1 MKKKLN
7 MITTKKIYC
16 LIPIYNDWESCFTL
30 INHIE
35 KVQIDNVNTFLFS
48 IIIVNDGS
56 SDEYLQGIENSSL
69 QISILNL
76 KVNIGHQRAIAV
88 GLQYIY
94 NEVNDHDYVVV
105 MDGDGEDK
113 PEDIIRLIEKG
124 ENEKAS
130 KIIFAQRKKRQE
142 SLLFKMGYFLY
153 KYLFYLLTGQKISFG
168 NFSLIPKKLLI
179 KVVHQNNIW
188 NHYSGGIIQSK
199 IPFDKILLDRGT
211 RNKGISKMNFNSL
224 IIHGLSSI
232 AVYFDFLSLRILKFS
247 LYGISICFVS
257 VMYILFQKIF
267 TESAIPGWAS
277 SLILIISGII
287 LQLFSVTLIVLLLQL
302 SSRKNIN
309 APNPKIYLD
318 FIESKEELKN
328 KIKN

>member
-1 MKKKLN
+1 

-16 LIPIYNDWESCFTL
+16 LTPVYNDWESFSIL
-30 INHIE
+30 LNHIE
-35 KVQIDNVNTFLFS
+35 KIQLENANRFLFS
-48 IIIVNDGS
+48 IIVVNDGS
-56 SDEYLQGIENSSL
+56 SEDCFPEIKKSSL
-69 QISILNL
+69 QITILNL
-76 KVNIGHQRAIAV
+76 KINIGHQRAIAV

-94 NEVNDHDYVVV
+94 NEVSDHDFVVV

-113 PEDIIRLIEKG
+113 PEDIIQLIEKSDK
-124 ENEKAS
+124 ENAT

-142 SLLFKMGYFLY
+142 SLLFKTGYFFY
-153 KYLFYLLTGQKISFG
+153 KYLFYFLTGQKISFG
-168 NFSLIPKKLLI
+168 NFSLIPKNLLG

-211 RNKGISKMNFNSL
+211 RYKGVSKMNFNSL

-232 AVYFDFLSLRILKFS
+232 AVYFDFLSLRILRFS
-247 LYGISICFVS
+247 LYGIAVCFLS

-267 TESAIPGWAS
+267 TQSAIPGWAS

-302 SSRKNIN
+302 SSRKHIN

-318 FIESKEELKN
+318 FIESKET
-328 KIKN
+328 I